1 MSEEWVVLLH
11 GLNRTKRSMVPIES
25 ALAAEGYRVLNVDY
39 PSRRR
44 RIEEIADNDLD
55 PALRTIPAGSPSKM
69 HFVTHSLGGI
79 VVRYYFKHH
88 PSARFGRVVMLSPPN
103 QGSELVDR
111 LKDAILF
118 RLTQGPAAQ
127 QLRASANEFLE
138 RLGAV
143 EFELGVITG
152 SANFD
157 PLAAWLIPGP
167 SDGKVSVERAK
178 IAGMRDFLVL
188 PYSHTFIMRRPAAIE
203 QIIHFLRHGAFRHRP
218 SSPEGTD
225 S

>member
-1 MSEEWVVLLH
+1 
-11 GLNRTKRSMVPIES
+11 MVPIES

-44 RIEEIADNDLD
+44 RIEGIADSDLD
-55 PALRTIPAGSPSKM
+55 LALRTIPAGSPSKV

-88 PSARFGRVVMLSPPN
+88 PSARFGRIVMLSPPN
-103 QGSELVDR
+103 QGSEPVDR

-143 EFELGVITG
+143 SSSWV
-152 SANFD
+152 
-157 PLAAWLIPGP
+157 
-167 SDGKVSVERAK
+167 
-178 IAGMRDFLVL
+178 
-188 PYSHTFIMRRPAAIE
+188 
-203 QIIHFLRHGAFRHRP
+203 
-218 SSPEGTD
+218 SSPARRISIRWPPG
-225 S
+225 